1 MSPGGLPRQKVAS
14 VGETIAALELERRG
28 WTVHATNYRC
38 KQGEIDIIAEA
49 PTKGGKTLVFVEVK
63 TRRGISH
70 GSPIEAVTARKQAR
84 IVAVA
89 QVYLAER
96 RPNETDLRCRFD
108 IAEVLFTPDGYAKVT
123 LHEGAFGAT

>member
-1 MSPGGLPRQKVAS
+1 MPRQKVAS

-28 WTVHATNYRC
+28 WRIIATNYRC
-38 KQGEIDIIAEA
+38 KQGEIDIVAEE
-49 PTKGGKTLVFVEVK
+49 PTQGGETLVFVEVK
-63 TRRGISH
+63 TRRGTAH
-70 GSPIEAVTARKQAR
+70 GAPIEAVTPRKQAR
-84 IVAVA
+84 IIAVA

-123 LHEGAFGAT
+123 LHEGAFGAA